1 MLSSCV
7 YNYNQARSDIIISL
21 CHWNVLKFLLA
32 GVLKAFHKNNSKYY
46 FSSFCTLPFIMK
58 ISATNF
64 SSNYRF
70 LIGIMGFPGG
80 SVSKQSTCNARDV
93 GDTGSIPGLG
103 RSPGGGHGNPLQ
115 YSCLV
120 NLMDRG
126 AWWTIVHRVK
136 ELDTTEVTKHAH
148 MQ

>member
-1 MLSSCV
+1 
-7 YNYNQARSDIIISL
+7 
-21 CHWNVLKFLLA
+21 
-32 GVLKAFHKNNSKYY
+32 
-46 FSSFCTLPFIMK
+46 
-58 ISATNF
+58 
-64 SSNYRF
+64 
-70 LIGIMGFPGG
+70 MGFPGG